1 MMDSAHPFRVSVL
14 EDSRS
19 VQQMLRSILTDVPD
33 LLLSEIYSS
42 TESALEDM
50 NGPAPDVFIVD
61 IDLPGRSGLEFI
73 EEARDTLTNT
83 QFMVFTIHDDDDKV
97 FQALLCGANG
107 FLLKSTSPN
116 ALIEGVHEL
125 IAGGSPMSASVARRV
140 IEHMRPRSNGGGQHF
155 EELTERENQVLDL
168 LSRGLLYKEIAD
180 KMELSVFT
188 VKNHIRHIYA
198 KLHVQTRVEA
208 ANKYYGR

>member
-1 MMDSAHPFRVSVL
+1 MDSVVPHRIAVL

-33 LLLSEIYSS
+33 LLLTNIYSS
-42 TESALEDM
+42 AEAALEDLDKA
-50 NGPAPDVFIVD
+50 APDVFIVD
-61 IDLPGRSGLEFI
+61 INLPGRSGLEFI
-73 EEARDTLTNT
+73 DQARETMEHT
-83 QFMVFTIHDDDDKV
+83 QFMVFTVHDDDDMV
-97 FQALLCGANG
+97 FQALTCGANG
-107 FLLKSTSPN
+107 YLLKSTSPRV
-116 ALIEGVHEL
+116 LIEGLHEL
-125 IAGGSPMSASVARRV
+125 MAGGSPMSASVARRV
-140 IEHMRPRSNGGGQHF
+140 IEHMRPQANDGGHHF

-168 LSRGLLYKEIAD
+168 LSRGLLYKEIAE

-208 ANKYYGR
+208 ANKYFGR

>member
-1 MMDSAHPFRVSVL
+1 MDSVHPFRVAVL

-19 VQQMLRSILTDVPD
+19 VQQMLRSVLTDVPD
-33 LLLSEIYSS
+33 LLLTEIYSS
-42 TESALEDM
+42 TEAALERTED
-50 NGPAPDVFIVD
+50 PAPDVFIVD

-73 EEARDTLTNT
+73 DEARNTLTNT
-83 QFMVFTIHDDDDKV
+83 QFMVFTIHDDDDMV

-107 FLLKSTSPN
+107 YLLKSTSPN
-116 ALIEGVHEL
+116 SLIEGVHEL

-140 IEHMRPRSNGGGQHF
+140 IEHMRPQANDGGHHF

-168 LSRGLLYKEIAD
+168 LSRGLLYKEIAE

-208 ANKYYGR
+208 ANKYFGR